1 MVAAAARPT
10 GFAPASSCSLP
21 SLPLPSSGL
30 VDYHHE
36 EEQAYLAGQER
47 KQTSEAAA
55 AAPSC

>member
-21 SLPLPSSGL
+21 SLPLSSSGL
-30 VDYHHE
+30 DYHHE
-36 EEQAYLAGQER
+36 EEQAYLAGQEH